1 MIKYPWNNLLHI
13 SIEKVVFEGIAE
25 SAEGNS
31 DAVSAALFGKFN
43 LLSFIV

>member
-13 SIEKVVFEGIAE
+13 SIEKVVLEGITE

-31 DAVSAALFGKFN
+31 DVVSAALFEKFN
-43 LLSFIV
+43 LL